1 MVTSE
6 LLDKWFQPATGWL
19 QITAMRVLSSAIW
32 IAMAVELIERIQ
44 AGRLASTVTGV
55 GMLCWISAM
64 TVAPMCWGIFDA
76 LPGSNSRKALTLLAL
91 FGFMLHISGVVARY
105 ST

>member
-1 MVTSE
+1 MTNG
-6 LLDKWFQPATGWL
+6 LLDTWFQPATGWL
-19 QITAMRVLSSAIW
+19 KITAMRVVSSAIW
-32 IAMAVELIERIQ
+32 IATAVDLIERIE
-44 AGRLASTVTGV
+44 AGRLASTVTSV

-64 TVAPMCWGIFDA
+64 MMAPACWGIFEA

-91 FGFMLHISGVVARY
+91 FGFMLQATGLFARH